1 MRKLKY
7 LSIIFIICIFI
18 IAFTGCERVSEKVQQ
33 KVEEKIDKTIDETI
47 DRTMENL
54 DSAVDRTVNKLDSL
68 KTDLDTVSR
77 KIQEKIKK

>member
-7 LSIIFIICIFI
+7 LSILFIICIFT
-18 IAFTGCERVSEKVQQ
+18 IAVIGCEQLSEKVQK

-47 DRTMENL
+47 DKTMENL
-54 DSAVDRTVNKLDSL
+54 DSTVDKTVNKLDSL
-68 KTDLDTVSR
+68 KKDLDSTSR

>member
-7 LSIIFIICIFI
+7 LSIIFIIGIFI
-18 IAFTGCERVSEKVQQ
+18 FSFTGCERVSEKVQQ
-33 KVEEKIDKTIDETI
+33 KVDEKIDKTIDETI

-54 DSAVDRTVNKLDSL
+54 DSAVDRTVNKLDLL
-68 KTDLDTVSR
+68 KKDLDTASR